1 LKTLTEQ
8 IVELFS
14 FKYNRIY
21 KTVLAIIGS
30 YVLIPI
36 QISENLIPYLI
47 FGAPFVLCFYGLFN
61 AVIKGI
67 VDIAFTQSKDLLILK
82 DKVPYDKNSNS
93 FLERA
98 MSKFNGPTIKELD
111 LNGIEIDT
119 NKFSERISTIISN
132 NICIL
137 CFSIFDIL
145 IILPKDYFSWK

>member
-1 LKTLTEQ
+1 MKTLTEQ
-8 IVELFS
+8 IIESFS
-14 FKYNRIY
+14 FDYNRIY

-30 YVLIPI
+30 YVLIPF
-36 QISENLIPYLI
+36 QILENLIPYLI
-47 FGAPFVLCFYGLFN
+47 FGAPFVLCLYGLFN

-67 VDIAFTQSKDLLILK
+67 VDIAFTQTKDLLILK

-93 FLERA
+93 FLERS
-98 MSKFNGPTIKELD
+98 MSKFNGPTMKELD

-119 NKFSERISTIISN
+119 NKFSERISTIIST

-137 CFSIFDIL
+137 CFSIIDIL